1 MIAPSNNGWTR
12 CPPGEFRRL
21 AADLTARRLRR
32 LWITRLAWAAGALL
46 AVAACWQMA
55 AAIDTWHSNG
65 WQFGGTAAQPG
76 KCSTGGLLV
85 PTTPS
90 TPTSAPNC
98 GK

>member
-12 CPPGEFRRL
+12 CPPGAFRQL
-21 AADLTARRLRR
+21 AADLTARQLRR
-32 LWITRLAWAAGALL
+32 LWFTRLAWAAGALL
-46 AVAACWQMA
+46 ATVACIQGAS
-55 AAIDTWHSNG
+55 AIDTWRTNG
-65 WQFGGTAAQPG
+65 WGTGARSPTSG
-76 KCSTGGLLV
+76 CHTI